1 MTRNIPRSS
10 HMRQALVT
18 LTAVILSAIAGCGGL
33 ESSVSGIVTLDG
45 KPLEL
50 GEGTGTV
57 SFHPQGGGPVAQA
70 RIGPGGRYELK
81 TGSTKGLPAG
91 EYIITVVATGP
102 KPKTPP
108 GATLI
113 PGPLLTPTRYG
124 TKNISDLRFT
134 ISPGKNETNIA
145 LTSK

>member
-1 MTRNIPRSS
+1 MIWNDVLSARL
-10 HMRQALVT
+10 RQVFVI
-18 LTAVILSAIAGCGGL
+18 LTAVIFSTIAGCGGL
-33 ESSVSGIVTLDG
+33 ESSVSGVVTLDG

-70 RIGPGGRYELK
+70 RIGPGGHFELK
-81 TGSTKGLPAG
+81 TGNTKGLPAG
-91 EYIITVVATGP
+91 EYIVTVVATGP
-102 KPKTPP
+102 SPKTPP
-108 GATLI
+108 GGVPM

-134 ISPGKNETNIA
+134 IKAGKNEVNIP

>member
-1 MTRNIPRSS
+1 MTRNNVLSV
-10 HMRQALVT
+10 HMRQAIVT
-18 LTAVILSAIAGCGGL
+18 LTAVLFSTIAGCGGL

-57 SFHPQGGGPVAQA
+57 SFHPQAGGSVAQA

-91 EYIITVVATGP
+91 EYIVTVVATGP

-108 GATLI
+108 GATPI
-113 PGPLLTPTRYG
+113 PGPLLTPTSYG

-134 ISPGKNETNIA
+134 IHPGENEINIA
-145 LTSK
+145 LSSK